1 MASAYAMTGLG
12 GHGLLRRWFV
22 WAIFALALAEDG
34 EASRRADF
42 SPPWSTKVDPT
53 EFMNS

>member
-22 WAIFALALAEDG
+22 LAIFALALAEDG